1 MDQRIMLVALG
12 VAALAFASLSFAA
25 GGQGW
30 AAGNGMQEWNGTAK
44 GQGMMNGGARPEW
57 AGSENCTRALNGTG
71 MPRFNSTEQKAF
83 EAAVESGDFA
93 AATKLHGEYGFG
105 GPMFEKL
112 NATTF
117 AKFSQVHKLQS
128 ELMADLGME
137 RGQGMLQGGMRPDGG
152 DGFGEMMRHGIGR
165 KAGQDTNQTQQQ

>member
-1 MDQRIMLVALG
+1 M
-12 VAALAFASLSFAA
+12 AALAFASLSFAS

-57 AGSENCTRALNGTG
+57 AGSENCTRALNMTG
-71 MPRFNSTEQKAF
+71 MMRGRAGENGTFAQTGAQRFNSTEQKAF
-83 EAAVESGDFA
+83 QAAVESGDFA
-93 AATKLHGEYGFG
+93 AATKLHEEYGFG

-137 RGQGMLQGGMRPDGG
+137 KMPGMMAGE
-152 DGFGEMMRHGIGR
+152 GFGKMQGKRGMGMGMHRQAE
-165 KAGQDTNQTQQQ
+165 